1 MQSRE
6 MPVRLSRLHRSSV
19 GYERDRRSP
28 DSFGNLGERELF
40 QVTRVTVKFADAFG
54 ELFRGHYVLVVRPA
68 EGLLVQVEAFFF
80 SRLRSYQ
87 MTTGWQH
94 ALTLTL
100 YSFGR
105 LAEIG
110 N

>member
-1 MQSRE
+1 MSGTVAHPTLSATWESANSSRW
-6 MPVRLSRLHRSSV
+6 
-19 GYERDRRSP
+19 
-28 DSFGNLGERELF
+28 
-40 QVTRVTVKFADAFG
+40 RVTVKFADAFG
-54 ELFRGHYVLVVRPA
+54 ELFRGHCVLVVHPA

-94 ALTLTL
+94 ALTLTQ